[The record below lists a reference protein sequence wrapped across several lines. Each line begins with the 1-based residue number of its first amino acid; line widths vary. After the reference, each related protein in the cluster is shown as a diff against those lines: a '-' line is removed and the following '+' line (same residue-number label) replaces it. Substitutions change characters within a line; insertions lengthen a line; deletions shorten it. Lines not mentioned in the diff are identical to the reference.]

1 VIKVADFGLSEDI
14 YAKNYF
20 RQVHMKEEEE
30 EVKLPA
36 RWMAL
41 ESLMDG
47 MFTEKSDVVGW
58 VIWWVVSMFG
68 LLSGTVSN

>member
-47 MFTEKSDVVGW
+47 MFTEKSDVVG
-58 VIWWVVSMFG
+58 
-68 LLSGTVSN
+68 

>member
-1 VIKVADFGLSEDI
+1 MIKVADFGLSEDI
-14 YAKNYF
+14 YARNYF
-20 RQVHMKEEEE
+20 RQTQIKEEGE

-47 MFTEKSDVVGW
+47 MFSEKSDVVGCGT
-58 VIWWVVSMFG
+58 FG
-68 LLSGTVSN
+68 SLTVLLLLE